1 VREWSFHSSPAATA
15 VLVLA
20 THLLAP
26 RLALADEPTPPPHEP
41 RQALAEALFQEARDL
56 VTQGKP
62 ELACPKFAES
72 QRMDPATGT
81 LLNLAACH
89 ESTGKLASAWSE
101 FNEALAA
108 AQRDGRE
115 DRVHFAKDHIHAM
128 EGKVA
133 HVTIRVPAKSV
144 DRPLDVRLDGIP
156 VGKAAWGTAL
166 PVDPGK
172 HAVEAQTPGGRPWRR
187 EIVVDTETRA
197 MIVDVPDASD
207 GVGWGASDAE
217 VRKRRTLVQI
227 AGEVGA
233 AGVLAG
239 SVFGL
244 YAFSRWHDAEAACP
258 TGKGC
263 SPTAI
268 NARASANAS
277 AIGADI
283 ALGVGIAGLAVATYV
298 WATAPRSPATSGVH
312 LQAVP
317 VVGRAAMGMSM
328 EGRF

>member
-1 VREWSFHSSPAATA
+1 VREWSFHSSRTA
-15 VLVLA
+15 VTTVLVLA

-26 RLALADEPTPPPHEP
+26 CLALADEPTPPHEP

-56 VTQGKP
+56 VAQGKP
-62 ELACPKFAES
+62 DLACPKFAES

-115 DRVHFAKDHIHAM
+115 DRVRFAKDHIHAM
-128 EGKVA
+128 EDKVA
-133 HVTIRVPAKSV
+133 HVTIRVPAQNAN
-144 DRPLDVRLDGIP
+144 RPLDVRLDGIP

-172 HAVEAQTPGGRPWRR
+172 HSVEAQAPGGRPWLR
-187 EIVVDTETRA
+187 EIVVDTETGEKV
-197 MIVDVPDASD
+197 VDVPDVSLT
-207 GVGWGASDAE
+207 ASDAE

-227 AGEVGA
+227 AGGVGA
-233 AGVLAG
+233 AGILAG
-239 SVFGL
+239 SMFGL
-244 YAFSRWHDAEAACP
+244 YAFRRWHDAEAACP

-263 SPTAI
+263 NPTAV
-268 NARASANAS
+268 NARSSANAA

-283 ALGVGIAGLAVATYV
+283 AFGVGIAGLAVATYA
-298 WATAPRSPATSGVH
+298 WATAPRSPTTSGVH
-312 LQAVP
+312 VQAVP